1 MALEEEEEAPLE
13 AAVISLRG
21 AKGSSTLLSLLC
33 KTDWIPLIGV
43 ELQQQKI
50 LCKT

>member
-1 MALEEEEEAPLE
+1 MALEEEEVAPLE
-13 AAVISLRG
+13 AEVISLRG
-21 AKGSSTLLSLLC
+21 AKGSTLLSLLC